1 MRIINILITTFI
13 LSSSSSFA
21 YLNEHT
27 SGKRSIMR
35 KTQYKQVQ
43 IIEKVD
49 DDGVIRKVSWKGMHH
64 PELNTLLGP
73 CYSYYQDY
81 MKQSTRLRLRGA
93 ISIDKDGCHI
103 SIGGHMRNVTGEV
116 SLDK

>member
-1 MRIINILITTFI
+1 MKIKNTLIIVFI
-13 LSSSSSFA
+13 FISTNSFA

-27 SGKRSIMR
+27 SRKLKSMR
-35 KTQYKQVQ
+35 TTQSKAVQVRED
-43 IIEKVD
+43 ID

-81 MKQSTRLRLRGA
+81 LKQNTRLRMRGA
-93 ISIDKDGCHI
+93 ISIDKNGCHI
-103 SIGGHMRNVTGEV
+103 SVGGHMGNVTGEA